1 MFSCLNIGA
10 TAREDKL
17 NAANRSIVNN
27 FQADLAAKIGKL
39 CNTVVASLDQQNEH
53 LQSVEKLCRSSLD
66 FHDKVPML
74 IKSFRNLQN
83 SLF

>member
-1 MFSCLNIGA
+1 MFKHDA

-27 FQADLAAKIGKL
+27 FQADLATKIGTL
-39 CNTVVASLDQQNEH
+39 CNTVVASLGQQNEH
-53 LQSVEKLCRSSLD
+53 LQCVEKLCQSSLD

-74 IKSFRNLQN
+74 LKRFPNLQN
-83 SLF
+83 SLY